1 MGSTEFKEIEF
12 KYDACKV
19 TLREFQNTLN
29 TMSPKGRK
37 AVSSWDHYFSRGNN
51 KDRFVRFR
59 EDKTSPELTTKV
71 KMNKNNNAH
80 REEVNIHL
88 TSGTT
93 FQAVEKMLEAI
104 EYKLNFS
111 IHKKCFIY
119 FFDEVDVVFYTVT
132 DVRGKV
138 VGQFIEIEFLE
149 SVRGKKVSYA
159 MKRIREFE
167 SKLKGLGLMSSSRLS
182 KSLWEMYRR

>member
-12 KYDACKV
+12 KYDAGGV
-19 TLREFQNTLN
+19 TLKEFKKALN
-29 TMSPKGRK
+29 ALSPKGRK
-37 AVSSWDHYFSRGNN
+37 SVASWDHYFSRGQN

-59 EDKTSPELTTKV
+59 EDKAAPELTTKV
-71 KMNKNNNAH
+71 KLNQNNNNH
-80 REEVNIHL
+80 REEVNIRL
-88 TSGTT
+88 TTGTT
-93 FQAVEKMLEAI
+93 FQAVEKMLAAI

-111 IHKKCFIY
+111 IHKNCHIY
-119 FFDEVDVVFYTVT
+119 YFDEVDVVFYTVT
-132 DVRGKV
+132 DVRGRV

-149 SVRGKKVSYA
+149 SVRGKKVSHA

-167 SKLKGLGLMSSSRLS
+167 SKLKTLGLSSAKRLT